1 MKKLLAIVLFFAL
14 ILSLCACKGVAP
26 DDKEPYTDFLSG
38 KLPFINENGEE
49 AYITDFDFFGEPD
62 TYAAYAL
69 YDMNGDS
76 NPELI
81 VNIRNEL
88 HIFTIVDNQI
98 HLWREETAVYSRP
111 LNNGAILYERH
122 GGAPEH
128 TNYIYY
134 VPDFYGNTKYQI
146 SFSYW
151 ESDGKNPEWYDINGE
166 EVSKEAYD
174 AVTKPILLI
183 GDDKIEWK
191 LIENKNETLLGVL
204 NGNQKFTINGS
215 AFTLFE
221 YLNSVGGKLG
231 FNPTKYTLV
240 DLDMDLQDE
249 LIIKYFKADNFFL
262 IIDYSMS
269 DGKLYGYDEVYRGI
283 NPLKADGRFES
294 SGGAAYGSIGTMSFI
309 EGEKIITY
317 LAEWDDIEKIYKING
332 KSVEKAEFDEYIKNF
347 ENTPNATWIN
357 FD

>member
-1 MKKLLAIVLFFAL
+1 MKKLLAL
-14 ILSLCACKGVAP
+14 ILSVALTLCLCACKGEAP
-26 DDKEPYTDFLSG
+26 DYNNLYTDFLSG
-38 KLPFINENGEE
+38 ETPFINVEGKKT
-49 AYITDFDFFGEPD
+49 YITDFDSFDDE
-62 TYAAYAL
+62 TAYAL

-76 NPELI
+76 NPKLI

-98 HLWREETAVYSRP
+98 KLWRAETAVYSRP

-122 GGAPEH
+122 GGGPEH
-128 TNYIYY
+128 TSYTYY
-134 VPDFYGNTKYQI
+134 APDFYGNTKYEI

-151 ESDGKNPEWYDINGE
+151 ESDGENPEWYDINGK

-174 AVTKPILLI
+174 AVTKPILSV

-191 LIENKNETLLGVL
+191 LIKNKDEMLVNVLENKQSFTAEDGSTYTLTE
-204 NGNQKFTINGS
+204 FM
-215 AFTLFE
+215 
-221 YLNSVGGKLG
+221 NSVNGKLG
-231 FNPTKYTLV
+231 FNPIKYTLI
-240 DLDMDLQDE
+240 DLDEDLQKE
-249 LIIKYFKADNFFL
+249 LIIEYFKTDSFFL
-262 IIDYSMS
+262 IIDYSNS
-269 DGKLYGYDEVYRGI
+269 DDKLYGYDEVYRGL
-283 NPLKADGRFES
+283 NPLKTDGRFYG
-294 SGGAAYGSIGTMSFI
+294 SGGAAYGIIGKMDFI

-332 KSVEKAEFDEYIKNF
+332 KSVEKAEFDKYIKNF